1 MHLWSPR
8 AREHLVEVGL
18 SRAGSIQEVGTF
30 QAGTKQNSLGVGR
43 IREISRDIS
52 TGPKR
57 DSLGVGRNCAVS
69 SMSLRLIVTGGTVTR
84 VKNFESIG
92 AEVE

>member
-18 SRAGSIQEVGTF
+18 SRVGSIQEVGTF

-52 TGPKR
+52 
-57 DSLGVGRNCAVS
+57 N
-69 SMSLRLIVTGGTVTR
+69 
-84 VKNFESIG
+84 G
-92 AEVE
+92 AEARFSGSGEELRCF